1 MATCKKKVGILDR
14 AGDLRMRIKAWRE
27 RYHLKP
33 VFSAIVYLVIPLL
46 AIHFIMVQYPLL
58 AKARFHRIMSWIIPF
73 GIGIVAI
80 SMVQERFKK
89 GTGSRLLLDGVFVA
103 LVMFWLFG
111 LLGGRTVITTSY
123 GSWDFSVDVTP
134 LVAIILLGTSLNFV
148 HDAMEYILSKERIE
162 DPGPCQALPLRGWVV
177 SDT

>member
-1 MATCKKKVGILDR
+1 
-14 AGDLRMRIKAWRE
+14 
-27 RYHLKP
+27 
-33 VFSAIVYLVIPLL
+33 
-46 AIHFIMVQYPLL
+46 
-58 AKARFHRIMSWIIPF
+58 MSWIIPF

-89 GTGSRLLLDGVFVA
+89 GTRGRLLLDAVFVA

-123 GSWDFSVDVTP
+123 GSWDFSVDVTS
-134 LVAIILLGTSLNFV
+134 LVTIILLGTSLNFV
-148 HDAMEYILSKERIE
+148 HDAMEYMLSTQRME

-177 SDT
+177 SDN